1 MLSPDLVR
9 RVTPPIWT
17 IPATRPDVASIHFPT
32 DACGFNAD
40 AVRSGKPREYME
52 KVGVGVI
59 STVSLR
65 VLE

>member
-17 IPATRPDVASIHFPT
+17 IPATRPDVARIHFPT

-59 STVSLR
+59 STGSLR